1 MSRADDEL
9 MKTLRQMLNG
19 RPDMVQ
25 AATETAPAAAAA
37 VTAAAA
43 GGGESKVQ
51 TRPKRCQQAECK
63 KKIGLTDF
71 ACKCSMFFC
80 SEHRYTEVHACSF
93 DFKAAGKQQL
103 EKQLI
108 KTIGVKVD
116 RI

>member
-1 MSRADDEL
+1 M
-9 MKTLRQMLNG
+9 QILNG
-19 RPDMVQ
+19 RPDME
-25 AATETAPAAAAA
+25 AAPASAPATAAA

-43 GGGESKVQ
+43 GGGESNVQ
-51 TRPKRCQQAECK
+51 IRPKRCQQTECK

-80 SEHRYTEVHACSF
+80 SEHRYTEAHACSF

-103 EKQLI
+103 EKQLV
-108 KTIGVKVD
+108 KTVGVKVD